1 MVSLFSQISCLTFVA
16 TLIILSACQQNPQ
29 VQRPQPLEQDSF
41 VQVYFNRNQAKGAN
55 YTEPYR
61 QLTRPGDNLEQIII
75 DAINSAQSTVDV
87 AVQEFRL
94 PKIAQ
99 ALAERHQAGV
109 RVRVIL
115 ENNYSRP
122 LSDLTQ
128 TEVNQL
134 DERERNRYS
143 EFLALADVNKDG
155 QLTAKEINKGDA
167 LVILRSAGI
176 PIIDDTADGSKGSG
190 LMHHKFV
197 IVDGYTLIVS
207 SANFTTSGIHGDFA
221 TAESRG
227 NANNLLKI
235 NSAKLA
241 SLFIEEF
248 NLMWGDGSGGNLDS
262 KFGLNKPTRQP
273 QQVAIGGTT
282 ITVHFSPT
290 SPTKPWSLSSNGLI
304 GKTLEGTTGSVDL
317 ALFVFTEQKLADILE
332 TRHQQGVQVRALIDP
347 GFAFRYYSEG
357 LDLLGVALSRQCKYE
372 TDNRP
377 WQMPITTVGVPQLP
391 KGDELHHKFGVVDG
405 QTVITGSH
413 NWSASANHQND
424 ETVLV
429 INNPIVA
436 AHFTREFERL
446 YTRAVLGVPVYVQ
459 QKIQEDKRR
468 CP

>member
-16 TLIILSACQQNPQ
+16 ILIIFSACQQNPQ

-128 TEVNQL
+128 TELNQL

-143 EFLALADVNKDG
+143 EFLALADGNKDG
-155 QLTAKEINKGDA
+155 QLTTKEINEGDA
-167 LVILRSAGI
+167 LVILRNAGI

-221 TAESRG
+221 TAESQG

-241 SLFIEEF
+241 SLFTEEF

-262 KFGLNKPTRQP
+262 KFGLNKPTRE
-273 QQVAIGGTT
+273 A
-282 ITVHFSPT
+282 VH
-290 SPTKPWSLSSNGLI
+290 
-304 GKTLEGTTGSVDL
+304 
-317 ALFVFTEQKLADILE
+317 
-332 TRHQQGVQVRALIDP
+332 
-347 GFAFRYYSEG
+347 
-357 LDLLGVALSRQCKYE
+357 
-372 TDNRP
+372 
-377 WQMPITTVGVPQLP
+377 
-391 KGDELHHKFGVVDG
+391 
-405 QTVITGSH
+405 
-413 NWSASANHQND
+413 
-424 ETVLV
+424 
-429 INNPIVA
+429 
-436 AHFTREFERL
+436 
-446 YTRAVLGVPVYVQ
+446 
-459 QKIQEDKRR
+459 
-468 CP
+468 